1 MTPLPRFLGLAVALL
16 LGASALHAQATT
28 TAAAPWYRRARA
40 LDLTGANPQDSIVLM
55 ATGKRADSLAIS
67 MTFYVAGVV
76 VHRQRWTS
84 EDELA
89 DKDSLRKAPA
99 KLTAFMR
106 TRLDQVVGAV
116 KREPIN
122 REQVSHM
129 GDEAVLRKIEPR
141 PTHQISLSFGYE
153 NSLYFVWNPTRRQLA
168 LFMECC

>member
-1 MTPLPRFLGLAVALL
+1 M

-28 TAAAPWYRRARA
+28 PAAAPWYRRARA

-106 TRLDQVVGAV
+106 TRLDQVVSAV

-122 REQVSHM
+122 REQVSHI
-129 GDEAVLRKIEPR
+129 GDEAVLRKSFDNCWPKPASMMPCRSKALITECPAMLSS
-141 PTHQISLSFGYE
+141 SLLITSAA
-153 NSLYFVWNPTRRQLA
+153 SRWRR
-168 LFMECC
+168 